1 MHTTKIFGS
10 VLAIYF
16 NHIFAA
22 NAGKLLGLNHLFSH
36 PIVLTFPHP
45 CSDMMNGTLAVKK
58 EISALEKSLV
68 KEEWMSAVP
77 YDKMSD
83 EQKVLLA
90 DYEKRVKMLATEVR
104 SSVRETR
111 TLHCPKLCSIA
122 IYS

>member
-1 MHTTKIFGS
+1 
-10 VLAIYF
+10 
-16 NHIFAA
+16 
-22 NAGKLLGLNHLFSH
+22 
-36 PIVLTFPHP
+36 
-45 CSDMMNGTLAVKK
+45 MMNGTLAVKK

-104 SSVRETR
+104 ACERERGREGGRKGVCVCELFWAMGNNRSTVCD
-111 TLHCPKLCSIA
+111 LQS
-122 IYS
+122 